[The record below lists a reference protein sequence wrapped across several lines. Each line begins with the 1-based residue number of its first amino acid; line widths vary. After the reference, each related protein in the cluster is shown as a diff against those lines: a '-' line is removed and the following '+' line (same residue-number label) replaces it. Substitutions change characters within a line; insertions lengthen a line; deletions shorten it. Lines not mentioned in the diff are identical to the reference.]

1 MEAVQIKMALANAK
15 FHLRIMWIGFCRT
28 VYGATVAGLIAIAIY
43 VFVSVS
49 EGTGWIAVFKFSV
62 ACVLLVEGLWQMYLL
77 GRNKKGRYGKRERT

>member
-15 FHLRIMWIGFCRT
+15 FHLRIMCIGFCRT
-28 VYGATVAGLIAIAIY
+28 LYGATVAGLIAIAIY

-62 ACVLLVEGLWQMYLL
+62 ACVLLIEGLWQMYLL
-77 GRNKKGRYGKRERT
+77 GRNKKGRYGKRERN

>member
-1 MEAVQIKMALANAK
+1 MEALQIKMALANAK
-15 FHLRIMWIGFCRT
+15 LHSRIMWRGFCRT

-62 ACVLLVEGLWQMYLL
+62 ACVLLAEGLWQMYLL
-77 GRNKKGRYGKRERT
+77 GRNKKGRYGKRERK

>member
-15 FHLRIMWIGFCRT
+15 FHLRIVWIGFCRP
-28 VYGATVAGLIAIAIY
+28 VYGVVVAGLIAIAIY
-43 VFVSVS
+43 GFVSVS

-77 GRNKKGRYGKRERT
+77 GRNKKGRAGKRERK

>member
-15 FHLRIMWIGFCRT
+15 LHLRVMLRGFCRT
-28 VYGATVAGLIAIAIY
+28 VYGATVAGLIAIAVY

-62 ACVLLVEGLWQMYLL
+62 ACVLLVEGLWQMYLI
-77 GRNKKGRYGKRERT
+77 GHNNKSGSGKRMDM